1 MAEGSVTQLRDT
13 KAPLDDPGPPVRA
26 FNRTRYIRLTLLLV
40 VPLIA
45 LIAGAYVYATGG
57 RYVSTDNA
65 YVKADK
71 VALTTD
77 VSGIVREIPVH
88 DNDQV
93 SAGQVL
99 FRLDDEPF
107 RLALARADAQL
118 NVVRNDIETQK
129 ASYRQKQEELKL
141 AQTDIDFY
149 QRDFNRQQMLVA
161 RNNAS
166 EARFDEA
173 RHNLDSARQRYA
185 AAKQEL
191 AALAAGLNGDPNIAV
206 EQHPRYRDAVAR
218 RDQAQRDLDH
228 TVVRAPYAGIVTNV
242 PSLQPGMY
250 LQASTPAFSVVAT
263 DHVWIEANPK
273 ETDLT
278 YVRAGQ
284 TVTVSVDTYPDV
296 EFHGTV
302 ASLSPASGAEFSLLP
317 AQNTS
322 GNWVKVVQRIPLR
335 VRLDIAPNQPPL
347 RAGMSVIVEIDT
359 GHSRGLPLVVKS
371 AIAAVKG

>member
-1 MAEGSVTQLRDT
+1 MAEANVAQLRET
-13 KAPLDDPGPPVRA
+13 TAALDDAGSSMRA
-26 FNRTRYIRLTLLLV
+26 NRRTRYLRLTLLVV
-40 VPLIA
+40 VPVIA
-45 LIAGAYVYATGG
+45 LVAGAYVYATGG

-107 RLALARADAQL
+107 RLALARAEAQL

-129 ASYRQKQEELKL
+129 ANYRQKQEELKL

-149 QRDFNRQQMLVA
+149 QRDFTRQQALVA

-166 EARFDEA
+166 EARFDES
-173 RHNLDSARQRYA
+173 RHNLDPARQRFA

-206 EQHPRYRDAVAR
+206 DQHPRYRDAVAR

-284 TVTVSVDTYPDV
+284 AVTVSVDTYPDV
-296 EFHGTV
+296 EFHGAV

-335 VRLDIAPNQPPL
+335 VRLDVGPNQPPL

-359 GHSRGLPLVVKS
+359 GRSRGLPLVIRS
-371 AIAAVKG
+371 ALAAVKG